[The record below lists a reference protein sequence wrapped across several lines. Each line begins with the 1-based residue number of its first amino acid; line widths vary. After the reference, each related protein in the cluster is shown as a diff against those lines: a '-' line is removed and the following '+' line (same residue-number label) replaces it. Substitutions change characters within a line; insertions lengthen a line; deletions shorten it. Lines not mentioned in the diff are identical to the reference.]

1 MSAGNVPE
9 DQPFTMGVSMSTRT
23 RLIGAA
29 LVAFLALAG
38 AARADTISFADAVS
52 TLATDCG
59 TDIKKFCKGLNL
71 GNGRIQKC
79 LEEHGG
85 KVSPTCTATLSS
97 VSASIKQR
105 LAAQSSFTATCRH
118 DVAQFCN
125 GVKGEGNVLACL
137 NKAKRVKEGQCGQAI
152 TDAGWR

>member
-1 MSAGNVPE
+1 MSRRA
-9 DQPFTMGVSMSTRT
+9 
-23 RLIGAA
+23 RLLGGA
-29 LVAFLALAG
+29 LGAFLALTG
-38 AARADTISFADAVS
+38 LARADTISFADAVH

-71 GNGRIQKC
+71 GNGRIQNC
-79 LEEHGG
+79 LEEHAG

-105 LAAQSSFTATCRH
+105 LAAQSSFTAVCKH
-118 DVAQFCN
+118 DVAQFCR

-137 NKAKRVKEGQCGQAI
+137 NNATRVKKGQCGQAI